1 MWLPSTGRA
10 VFFGQS
16 INERRASQSSLI
28 LAVPVGQCFH
38 LEHVTAV
45 PVRRPVKMLAQS
57 YCIEADV
64 HLLNWRRPELARN
77 RRDKKE
83 PSFPQIQYPDYVL
96 GSALT
101 DEIAPCRAPRHGQMN
116 DLPPGFSSLSLSAGT
131 YLRVCVRIRMCVFRN
146 LLFRYCPPLRRG
158 DSFLARWTR
167 PAPAPALRVS
177 PHPCGRSI
185 DTSQTRKQAPLLGHP
200 RV

>member
-1 MWLPSTGRA
+1 MHSVGLSISFFLPSRPTARNGKSFWPQRRLIFHSRLLREASRHGEPESAVWLPSTGRA
-10 VFFGQS
+10 AFFGQS

-116 DLPPGFSSLSLSAGT
+116 DLPPGFSSLSLSLRRNVFACVRAYT
-131 YLRVCVRIRMCVFRN
+131 YVCV
-146 LLFRYCPPLRRG
+146 
-158 DSFLARWTR
+158 S
-167 PAPAPALRVS
+167 
-177 PHPCGRSI
+177 
-185 DTSQTRKQAPLLGHP
+185 
-200 RV
+200 